1 MGVHNGDQSRNINAA
16 PKSRVDSEADSDNA
30 GGSGQQ
36 METTLRVPMEIYS
49 RVVGYLRPVSAWNA
63 AKKQEFK
70 ERKVFKQPEATSDGS
85 HLG

>member
-1 MGVHNGDQSRNINAA
+1 M
-16 PKSRVDSEADSDNA
+16 SEDNA
-30 GGSGQQ
+30 KDGDT
-36 METTLRVPMEIYS
+36 EVLKIPCEVYS

-63 AKKQEFK
+63 AKQQEFK